1 MEQLKYTQ
9 EDNFLDKRIFDV
21 VVEDLEGA
29 HFPWFFNKFI
39 NYNQNGDPE
48 WDDPTLES
56 FQFVHVFKTYD
67 DKKIASRYFDIVKP
81 ILQKLNVKLLY
92 RLKLN
97 MTTGSAKLHESNL
110 HVDVPDDCKTSV
122 FYINTNN
129 GYTKF
134 EDGTK
139 IYSKANRLITF
150 NSQMKHCGTNTT
162 DSKYRIV
169 LNINYTN

>member
-1 MEQLKYTQ
+1 MVHKGSTPQ
-9 EDNFLDKRIFDV
+9 ERWLEAYDLPNNLCHIKEKHRSIMQHLSMDCDV
-21 VVEDLEGA
+21 VYKLVE
-29 HFPWFFNKFI
+29 
-39 NYNQNGDPE
+39 YRNQYKN
-48 WDDPTLES
+48 
-56 FQFVHVFKTYD
+56 
-67 DKKIASRYFDIVKP
+67 FDIVKP

-122 FYINTNN
+122 FYVNTNN

>member
-1 MEQLKYTQ
+1 
-9 EDNFLDKRIFDV
+9 
-21 VVEDLEGA
+21 
-29 HFPWFFNKFI
+29 
-39 NYNQNGDPE
+39 
-48 WDDPTLES
+48 
-56 FQFVHVFKTYD
+56 
-67 DKKIASRYFDIVKP
+67 
-81 ILQKLNVKLLY
+81 
-92 RLKLN
+92 
-97 MTTGSAKLHESNL
+97 MTTGSAKLHESDL

-129 GYTKF
+129 GYAKF

-139 IYSKANRLITF
+139 IYSKDNRLITF